1 MNAED
6 SIKNFSAT
14 FREYEQLVDNIRN
27 AATFAELS
35 KLERQHLNAH
45 RALQYRHAEA
55 FHAVLKLAEKR
66 RAYLRNNPVVE
77 KPVEEVHEKK
87 KTVEK
92 KTKSSKRVK
101 KAE

>member
-1 MNAED
+1 MNAEE

-27 AATFAELS
+27 ATTFAELS

-55 FHAVLKLAEKR
+55 FHAVLKLAERR
-66 RAYLRNNPVVE
+66 RAYLRNNPIVE

-92 KTKSSKRVK
+92 KTKRVK